1 MKIQVSLKL
10 VLLKNEQELEV
21 EPGTGVGRFVEKF
34 LEGCGDEARRL
45 MIDKE
50 GRLNVL
56 TLVNGRAAK
65 MDQELREGD
74 RVVFVGLVSGG

>member
-1 MKIQVSLKL
+1 MKIKVSLKL

-21 EPGTGVGRFVEKF
+21 EPGTTVGRFVEGF
-34 LEGCGDEARRL
+34 LAGCGEETRRL
-45 MIDKE
+45 MKDQE

-56 TLVNGRAAK
+56 TLVNGRAVK
-65 MDQELREGD
+65 MEEELQEGD